1 MIDLSKYRLIDLSY
15 ELVPG
20 ERLEDGRYLHGEPL
34 FGRSVEVEEFHAY
47 NARMHFIQAQ
57 THTGTHVEA
66 PYKYADNKAD
76 IGSMPVESY
85 IGEAVVCDFSNVAP
99 GNPIGP
105 EELLRAGVRAKDIV
119 LLRSSYEIHGEEP
132 FLTFEAI
139 EWLIGLP
146 IKAIGM
152 ENVGHSPPGTPFG
165 PKDGDGKFLL
175 AGIPFL
181 DALRGLDQ
189 ITKRR
194 VFLIALPVKMRR
206 VTASWTRA
214 IALEEI

>member
-1 MIDLSKYRLIDLSY
+1 
-15 ELVPG
+15 
-20 ERLEDGRYLHGEPL
+20 
-34 FGRSVEVEEFHAY
+34 
-47 NARMHFIQAQ
+47 
-57 THTGTHVEA
+57 
-66 PYKYADNKAD
+66 
-76 IGSMPVESY
+76 MPVESY

-181 DALRGLDQ
+181 DALTGLDQ
-189 ITKRR
+189 ITKPR
-194 VFLIALPVKMRR
+194 VFLIALPVRMRR